1 LMNIA
6 SRLDKLESRQPG
18 ADLTPKMVI
27 TFVCPKLG
35 ITGARWLDGSAIKRA
50 EDETEADFRCR
61 MVAQSAIVF
70 ADPKY
75 DGPAVSLSDD
85 DLRL

>member
-1 LMNIA
+1 MSLET
-6 SRLDKLESRQPG
+6 RLNKLETRQPG
-18 ADLTPKMVI
+18 AALTPKLVI

-35 ITGARWLDGSAIKRA
+35 ITGASWLDGSTLGRTAG
-50 EDETEADFRCR
+50 ETEAAFRER
-61 MVAQSAIVF
+61 MAAQSAIVF

-75 DGPAVSLSDD
+75 GGPVVNLSND